1 MSLEQLKS
9 WTDKV
14 EAALREAGNK
24 KVLIP
29 TVFTAAPKVLEA
41 FEKTLLRRLQKRE
54 GPRTR
59 NGKERAGMSR
69 AYAQVYGYDRTWQ
82 IVQLRHCAL

>member
-1 MSLEQLKS
+1 MNAFKILSLLM
-9 WTDKV
+9 TT
-14 EAALREAGNK
+14 ALVVGCGGCK
-24 KVLIP
+24 
-29 TVFTAAPKVLEA
+29 
-41 FEKTLLRRLQKRE
+41 KRE